1 MNEGYVLKKIVPN
14 YRDTFRFIFCKK
26 SAGSIVE
33 KKNQR

>member
-1 MNEGYVLKKIVPN
+1 MKEGYILKETVPY